1 MNAIT
6 SSRDV
11 RATLVVAL
19 AGSLAIHV
27 GAIGLLAPVARIAEN
42 MRAMMQPE
50 PLLLAA
56 VLVQSTPADHSA
68 NESTPATKAAVP
80 MLQRDQRPA
89 RAPANRTVRAMSAPV
104 QAITIPAQRPL
115 TPHDAPERADAGAAT
130 APFIDPP
137 PAAAS
142 EGRDEE
148 AHARRSDDAVSSRA
162 PLSSP
167 VAYAVN
173 PPPPYPEFARREG
186 RQGLAV
192 LDVLVARDGA
202 PTEIRIATTS
212 GSAEL
217 DDAAIKA
224 VARWR
229 FVPATQDGARIDA
242 RIRVPIRFRLSDDAR

>member
-1 MNAIT
+1 VNAIT
-6 SSRDV
+6 SSRDI

-27 GAIGLLAPVARIAEN
+27 GAIGLLAPVATIAEN
-42 MRAMMQPE
+42 MRAMMQKE

-68 NESTPATKAAVP
+68 NETTPATKATVP
-80 MLQRDQRPA
+80 MSPRDERPA
-89 RAPANRTVRAMSAPV
+89 RAPANRTLRAMSAPV
-104 QAITIPAQRPL
+104 QAITIPADRPL
-115 TPHDAPERADAGAAT
+115 TPRDAPERADA

-137 PAAAS
+137 PAAAG
-142 EGRDEE
+142 EGRGEE
-148 AHARRSDDAVSSRA
+148 ARARRSDDAVSSRA

-192 LDVLVARDGA
+192 LDVLVAPDGA
-202 PTEIRIATTS
+202 PTEVRIATTS

-242 RIRVPIRFRLSDDAR
+242 RIRIPIRFRLSDDAR